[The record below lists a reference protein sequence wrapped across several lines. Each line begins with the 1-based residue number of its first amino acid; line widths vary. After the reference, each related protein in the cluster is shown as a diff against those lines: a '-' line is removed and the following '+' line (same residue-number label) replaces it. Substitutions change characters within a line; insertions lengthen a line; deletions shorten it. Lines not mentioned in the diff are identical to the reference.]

1 MEKATEAGI
10 HKSQCAP
17 TRKKRILVVDD
28 SSDLLILNRTILEM
42 EDYEVFTAS
51 SGANALTI
59 LAEIPQPDLI
69 LLDMRMEDMS
79 GPEFL
84 LELEKELPAILDDVP
99 VVFHSA
105 LDKIPVSKATGSITK
120 PIDMDKF
127 LEAVHHFIEMG
138 AGRLQLKH

>member
-1 MEKATEAGI
+1 MEKTTEAG
-10 HKSQCAP
+10 KRESAP

-28 SSDLLILNRTILEM
+28 SSDLLNLNRTLLES
-42 EDYEVFTAS
+42 EDYEVFTAL
-51 SGANALTI
+51 SGKEALDVLAKI
-59 LAEIPQPDLI
+59 LPLDLI

-84 LELEKELPAILDDVP
+84 LVLEKELPAILEDVP

-120 PIDMDKF
+120 PVDMDKF

-138 AGRLQLKH
+138 TGRRQLKH

>member
-1 MEKATEAGI
+1 MEQTTEAG
-10 HKSQCAP
+10 KRESAP

-28 SSDLLILNRTILEM
+28 SSDLLNLNRTLLES
-42 EDYEVFTAS
+42 EDYEVFTAL
-51 SGANALTI
+51 SGKEALDVLAKI
-59 LAEIPQPDLI
+59 LPLDLI

-84 LELEKELPAILDDVP
+84 LVLEKELPAILEDVP

>member
-1 MEKATEAGI
+1 MEKTTEAG
-10 HKSQCAP
+10 KRESAP

-28 SSDLLILNRTILEM
+28 SSDLLNLNRTLLES
-42 EDYEVFTAS
+42 EDYEVFTAL
-51 SGANALTI
+51 SGKEALDVLAKI
-59 LAEIPQPDLI
+59 LPLDLI

-84 LELEKELPAILDDVP
+84 LVLEKELPAILEDVP

-120 PIDMDKF
+120 PVDMDKF